1 MGDVATTLQIT
12 ETATPDNPI
21 VGDLHLVGGNV
32 VWLDGFDAAR
42 TAIAQRLRFQ
52 RGSYFLDQRQ
62 GLPYLGV
69 LLRKN
74 PNLRATSRMISETI
88 ASVPGVL
95 AVDFVRVEVD
105 RVNRHASVEF
115 SAQFDNGRA
124 IQSEDFGPLL
134 LEV

>member
-1 MGDVATTLQIT
+1 MATTLRTT

-21 VGDLHLVGGNV
+21 VGDLNLDGGDL

-52 RGSYFLDQRQ
+52 RGSYFLDQRA

-74 PNLRATSRMISETI
+74 PNVRATQRMISETI

-95 AVDFVRVEVD
+95 SVDFVRVEVD
-105 RVNRHASVEF
+105 RVNRAASVTF
-115 SAQFDNGRA
+115 SAKYDNGRP
-124 IQSEDFGPLL
+124 IRSEDFGPLL